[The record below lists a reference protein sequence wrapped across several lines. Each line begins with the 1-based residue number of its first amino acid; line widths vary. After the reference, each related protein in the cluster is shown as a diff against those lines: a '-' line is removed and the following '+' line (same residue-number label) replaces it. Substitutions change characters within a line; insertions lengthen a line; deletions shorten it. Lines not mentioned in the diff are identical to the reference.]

1 MSPTANSQQ
10 LTQMQITQ
18 NSYRHSPLLYYTF
31 AMLLQFTSKRVSY
44 KQEKETCDSLQSLQ
58 RNLCI
63 FQKIINFHALLLLSF
78 FATSETSRE
87 FHTFTNLQ
95 FACRR
100 ELEKSE
106 WSPLYLCQKNCV
118 QIAIV
123 KITLAFP
130 KFNWISKILLGNS
143 EIKKLQLCAC
153 YNYFSS
159 LDIENSEL

>member
-1 MSPTANSQQ
+1 MFPAI
-10 LTQMQITQ
+10 M
-18 NSYRHSPLLYYTF
+18 YYCTWKNIKYKKSKTMISTLKNRPIDVEHPKWLQVFSTLPF
-31 AMLLQFTSKRVSY
+31 AMLFQFTSKRVSN
-44 KQEKETCDSLQSLQ
+44 KQEKETCDSLQ

-106 WSPLYLCQKNCV
+106 RSPLYLCQKNCV

-123 KITLAFP
+123 KIT
-130 KFNWISKILLGNS
+130 S
-143 EIKKLQLCAC
+143 
-153 YNYFSS
+153 
-159 LDIENSEL
+159 DV

>member
-1 MSPTANSQQ
+1 MSPSAN
-10 LTQMQITQ
+10 
-18 NSYRHSPLLYYTF
+18 NRHRCRAPKMVTGVLHFTTF
-31 AMLLQFTSKRVSY
+31 AMFLQFTSKRVSN
-44 KQEKETCDSLQSLQ
+44 KQEKETCDSFQ

-106 WSPLYLCQKNCV
+106 RSPLYLCQKNCV

-130 KFNWISKILLGNS
+130 KFNQISKILLGNS
-143 EIKKLQLCAC
+143 EIKKAPALCMLQLFFL
-153 YNYFSS
+153 YYYFSS